1 MKSSGSDDFLGDPKG
16 LRGDSVL
23 YANICAAVI
32 LSHLVGTISLTA
44 RRASAF
50 RSEPAGDRQP
60 KVGHKLLLRRLRL
73 APQPLDGGG
82 ELGLQAEAE
91 GEG

>member
-1 MKSSGSDDFLGDPKG
+1 M
-16 LRGDSVL
+16 

-32 LSHLVGTISLTA
+32 FSHRVGTISFTA

-73 APQPLDGGG
+73 APQPLDSGG
-82 ELGLQAEAE
+82 ELGLQTE
-91 GEG
+91 GEGEG